1 MIVCFGYIHVDC
13 GVDKSAK
20 VSDKYFSLLSYTH
33 NRRPVRLTA
42 VIAVDLVSILVDLEL
57 FYDLVAI
64 EVGNLAVHRPC
75 WMRSSCARLSGGCH
89 LCSCLRGLVACRLS
103 LDLPPRVKRGIVL
116 LRF

>member
-1 MIVCFGYIHVDC
+1 MIVGFGYIHVDC

-20 VSDKYFSLLSYTH
+20 VSNKYFSLLSYTH

-75 WMRSSCARLSGGCH
+75 WIRSSCARHSGGCH
-89 LCSCLRGLVACRLS
+89 LCSCQRGLVACRWA
-103 LDLPPRVKRGIVL
+103 LDLPPRGIRGIVL

>member
-1 MIVCFGYIHVDC
+1 MIVGFGYIHVDC

-20 VSDKYFSLLSYTH
+20 VSNKYFSLLSYTH

-57 FYDLVAI
+57 SCDLVAN
-64 EVGNLAVHRPC
+64 EVGNLAVYRPC
-75 WMRSSCARLSGGCH
+75 WIRSSCARHSGGCH
-89 LCSCLRGLVACRLS
+89 LGSCQRGLVACRWA
-103 LDLPPRVKRGIVL
+103 LDLPPRGVRGIVL

>member
-20 VSDKYFSLLSYTH
+20 VSNKYFSLLSYTH

-57 FYDLVAI
+57 FYDLVAS
-64 EVGNLAVHRPC
+64 EVGDLAVHRPC
-75 WMRSSCARLSGGCH
+75 WMRSSCARLLGVCH
-89 LCSCLRGLVACRLS
+89 LGSCQRGLVACRRT
-103 LDLPPRVKRGIVL
+103 LDVPS
-116 LRF
+116 